1 MMRTVLITLLLLAPS
16 SYKEQLAPVR
26 VVATLPIYAEI
37 TQQIGGQEVMVSSIA
52 NPNEDAHFVRPKPS
66 FALDI
71 RRADMF
77 VTTGP
82 GAMGTDATR
91 PGR

>member
-1 MMRTVLITLLLLAPS
+1 MKIVLISLLLLAPS
-16 SYKEQLAPVR
+16 SYKEQQAPVR
-26 VVATLPIYAEI
+26 VVATLPIYADI
-37 TQQIGGQEVMVSSIA
+37 TRQVGGEEVVVSSIA

-77 VTTGP
+77 VTTGL
-82 GAMGTDATR
+82 DLLSLIHI
-91 PGR
+91 